1 MLQSK
6 GRTRARTWTSTSA
19 TKEKVLDAAVEVFG
33 EHGFTAATMA
43 EIVER
48 SGVSVGSIYH
58 HFGGKTEVFNA
69 IWEDFVG
76 LLRGRVDEVVQSA
89 RQDGETDG
97 FELFVLGTREYLS
110 LIWENRV
117 QARVI
122 AMGDTP
128 PGFDAQR
135 RRASRVGGDSEIAI
149 LGLGP
154 TRRERLFGD
163 FLLAMRN
170 ETTIALF
177 GTKTEADAQELID
190 EAEKYFRRLRAGA

>member
-6 GRTRARTWTSTSA
+6 GRPRARTWTSTSA

-58 HFGGKTEVFNA
+58 HFGGKSEVFNA

-76 LLRGRVDEVVQSA
+76 LLRNRVDEVVQAA
-89 RQDGETDG
+89 RQGGETDG

-110 LIWENRV
+110 LIWENRA

-154 TRRERLFGD
+154 TRSERLFGD
-163 FLLAMRN
+163 FLIAMRN

-177 GTKTEADAQELID
+177 GTETEGEAEALIA
-190 EAEKYFRRLRAGA
+190 ETEKYFRRLAVDA

>member
-6 GRTRARTWTSTSA
+6 GRARARTWTSTSA

-33 EHGFTAATMA
+33 ERGFTAATMA

-58 HFGGKTEVFNA
+58 HFGGKSEVFNA
-69 IWEDFVG
+69 IWEDFVA
-76 LLRGRVDEVVQSA
+76 LLRSRVDEVVQVA
-89 RQDGETDG
+89 RQGGETDG

-163 FLLAMRN
+163 FLIAMRN

-177 GTKTEADAQELID
+177 GTETEHEAEALIA
-190 EAEKYFRRLRAGA
+190 ETEKYFRRLAADV